1 MYKYKIIMIIG
12 VLIMKK
18 LNLQTLIDGIQ
29 DMPLIPDRIN
39 KILELVE
46 DPDSTVADVELE
58 ILKDQSL
65 TTKILRLA
73 NSTYYGYARK
83 ISTVSG
89 ATVLLGFQA
98 IKSIVIASA
107 VSEFLITELPGGYR
121 MEKYD
126 LWNQSQTCAIISR
139 HIAKE
144 IKYKNPEQAYIA
156 GLLRD
161 IGKTILNYYVAKE
174 YKTILNK
181 VENEGLSF
189 LHAEET
195 ILGFNHGD
203 VGGKIAKKWN
213 LPKELVESIQYHHNP
228 EICESNT
235 KLISI
240 VHLADTMTM
249 MMGVGLGVD
258 GLAYNFSESALKTLN
273 LTQND
278 VEHLYATSMEF
289 LYDKESFSIVSI

>member
-39 KILELVE
+39 KILKLVE

-107 VSEFLITELPGGYR
+107 VSEFLIAELPGGYR

-174 YKTILNK
+174 YETILNK

-278 VEHLYATSMEF
+278 VEYLYATSMEF
-289 LYDKESFSIVSI
+289 LYDKESFSIVS